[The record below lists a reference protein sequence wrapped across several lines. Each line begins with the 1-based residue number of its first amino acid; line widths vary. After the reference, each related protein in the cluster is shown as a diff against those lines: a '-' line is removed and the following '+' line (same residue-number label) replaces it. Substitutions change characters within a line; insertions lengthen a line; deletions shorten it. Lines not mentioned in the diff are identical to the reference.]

1 MDFTATKIST
11 EDITPEQVKAMIADA
26 RQQIEGEEPLKNS
39 KISFFKNRKESSI
52 LNSLD

>member
-26 RQQIEGEEPLKNS
+26 RQQIEREEPLKNS
-39 KISFFKNRKESSI
+39 KISFLRTEKKVQF
-52 LNSLD
+52 